1 MADTIDFSNVQL
13 VPQGLNLSDPNLFDA
28 ANLKLTAPTSLAGN
42 LLGNI
47 TWPKFLLILGV
58 GAVGITL
65 LATPAY
71 AGKR

>member
-1 MADTIDFSNVQL
+1 MADTFDFSQVQL
-13 VPQGLNLSDPNLFDA
+13 IPQGINLSDPNLFDQA
-28 ANLKLTAPTSLAGN
+28 ASTLKAPTSLAGN

>member
-1 MADTIDFSNVQL
+1 MADAIDFSNVQL
-13 VPQGLNLSDPNLFDA
+13 IPSGIDLSDPNLFGA
-28 ANLKLTAPTSLAGN
+28 AAAKLNAPTSLAGN